1 MNLFALT
8 PDGSGW
14 RKEPHPA
21 DVTKSPKFRPKPVT
35 WPTTARPGT
44 KEKLR
49 VMMVRVSRGE
59 EVFSPHDERL

>member
-1 MNLFALT
+1 MNLFTLAH
-8 PDGSGW
+8 DGTGW
-14 RKEPHPA
+14 RKAPQPRDQTVSEDFVPN
-21 DVTKSPKFRPKPVT
+21 PVT
-35 WPTTARPGT
+35 WPTRARPGT